1 MVNYVQNN
9 LQTQYLGTLMI
20 RNLLFLPLKNI
31 MKLKFSFNG
40 VSMVSQGT
48 DKIEIN

>member
-31 MKLKFSFNG
+31 MKLK
-40 VSMVSQGT
+40 V
-48 DKIEIN
+48 II